1 MVKRLEEDTDE
12 GRGVVALRRRAQT
25 STVRFSVSSP
35 TLELTPNTLVVA
47 HKQADCLN
55 NIVNAE
61 KRGKRQ
67 VLIRP
72 SSKVIIR
79 FLTVMQKHGYIEE
92 FEEIDD
98 HRSNKIVVQLN
109 GRINKCG
116 VISPR
121 FNIRL
126 PDVEK
131 WVSMLLPARS
141 FGYIILTTSAG
152 IMDHEEAR
160 RKHVAGKLR
169 APEMV
174 GEGVFGAKWGAGGR
188 VARRGR
194 GQSPPEFSVATLRTV
209 PSLFEAGRT
218 LVLSFKNDLRSQT
231 LRQAL
236 LYISSVLRGHR
247 MAVEPGSLKSESTT
261 CSRIIVVAEAKIN
274 FSDHLDYVATLDN
287 VPLPGKWHIRF
298 HYAWSTVTAQFEHEA
313 VEVGALGFSATY
325 NVSLDVYRGQ
335 WVNITRSAPRARGP
349 LPVTAAERSFGCTTT
364 LRDVRRAVASDKY
377 EATGAQRYRLCLEL
391 DCFGAHVPGNVLLS
405 RSPTLDLLA
414 NPHDICLFFPR
425 HNGRLWTRSDVLAGL
440 SPYFKTLLSSGFA
453 DSITVPAK
461 RARTESQASSVVSA
475 TEKDFDDSDDETD
488 GVYFRRNPAKKSEED
503 AVIEHKKVTITG
515 TAFSTYRAVLAY
527 IRTGYIAFAPLSSTC
542 PAAGSSKDT
551 RKARVKLAAAAKPD
565 MPYPV
570 SPKSTFR
577 LAHLLELEDLQRLC
591 LSNVQETLTPD
602 SAAHELFDEVSVLHE
617 AWRRV
622 VIEYV
627 VANWDA
633 VHATKGWKEVERRV
647 EEEEVPG
654 AAKIMVQL
662 SRARE
667 KARAVAAP
675 AAPAH
680 VPRLVDNAFSV
691 SNRLIISADVEVL
704 LENGPIKL
712 EAPLAGV
719 PLEGQWKVAVEY
731 EGAGQS
737 LTARI
742 EHGAVPVGAF
752 GSQVSVFIRIGWL
765 DGGKVVN
772 LKGSTVPSGPAP
784 APKPA
789 SPHSASTGWAIT
801 ASSARLSEHPK
812 ERSSSHRRPITYRIS
827 VELNRDEAT
836 QRIPERLLAFSQDLD
851 LLANPHDVR
860 FVFSE
865 TDDELW
871 ARSDILARSSP
882 YFAKILASE
891 SAEVVTVPSK
901 RARTSKGKSPATAVD
916 EDDADVED
924 SDDETDEIYFK
935 EHPAMKQ
942 EPEDSPS
949 PYKEIKICKTA
960 FTTYRAVLAY
970 LRTGHI
976 AFAPLSSSF
985 SSAAAPDSPSRRQL
999 IEDAAARNGNHPYL
1013 VSPRSA
1019 FRLAHRLELDDLKTL
1034 CLSSMR
1040 ENLTPDIAPH
1050 ELFSDVSVAHASWR
1064 NTIVDFV
1071 VKHWIKVC
1079 ATDAWKEVQEKVD
1092 ADEIPGAAPIM
1103 MRLLLAKDGAMRRSK
1118 AESV

>member
-1 MVKRLEEDTDE
+1 MREASEASGESWLVGGLSLSSFASFASACFITPLAW
-12 GRGVVALRRRAQT
+12 ALLDQ
-25 STVRFSVSSP
+25 
-35 TLELTPNTLVVA
+35 
-47 HKQADCLN
+47 
-55 NIVNAE
+55 
-61 KRGKRQ
+61 
-67 VLIRP
+67 
-72 SSKVIIR
+72 
-79 FLTVMQKHGYIEE
+79 
-92 FEEIDD
+92 
-98 HRSNKIVVQLN
+98 
-109 GRINKCG
+109 
-116 VISPR
+116 
-121 FNIRL
+121 
-126 PDVEK
+126 
-131 WVSMLLPARS
+131 
-141 FGYIILTTSAG
+141 
-152 IMDHEEAR
+152 
-160 RKHVAGKLR
+160 
-169 APEMV
+169 
-174 GEGVFGAKWGAGGR
+174 
-188 VARRGR
+188 
-194 GQSPPEFSVATLRTV
+194 
-209 PSLFEAGRT
+209 RT
-218 LVLSFKNDLRSQT
+218 LVLSFKNDLRERLHRQRSPAPFFLPSPFSSVGALTSLHRPRTGLAGSQT

-405 RSPTLDLLA
+405 RSPSTILLSVGALLCVRCLTFFPAALDLLA

-667 KARAVAAP
+667 KAR
-675 AAPAH
+675 
-680 VPRLVDNAFSV
+680 
-691 SNRLIISADVEVL
+691 
-704 LENGPIKL
+704 
-712 EAPLAGV
+712 
-719 PLEGQWKVAVEY
+719 
-731 EGAGQS
+731 GA
-737 LTARI
+737 
-742 EHGAVPVGAF
+742 
-752 GSQVSVFIRIGWL
+752 
-765 DGGKVVN
+765 
-772 LKGSTVPSGPAP
+772 
-784 APKPA
+784 
-789 SPHSASTGWAIT
+789 
-801 ASSARLSEHPK
+801 
-812 ERSSSHRRPITYRIS
+812 Y
-827 VELNRDEAT
+827 
-836 QRIPERLLAFSQDLD
+836 
-851 LLANPHDVR
+851 
-860 FVFSE
+860 
-865 TDDELW
+865 
-871 ARSDILARSSP
+871 
-882 YFAKILASE
+882 
-891 SAEVVTVPSK
+891 
-901 RARTSKGKSPATAVD
+901 
-916 EDDADVED
+916 
-924 SDDETDEIYFK
+924 
-935 EHPAMKQ
+935 
-942 EPEDSPS
+942 
-949 PYKEIKICKTA
+949 
-960 FTTYRAVLAY
+960 
-970 LRTGHI
+970 
-976 AFAPLSSSF
+976 
-985 SSAAAPDSPSRRQL
+985 
-999 IEDAAARNGNHPYL
+999 
-1013 VSPRSA
+1013 
-1019 FRLAHRLELDDLKTL
+1019 
-1034 CLSSMR
+1034 
-1040 ENLTPDIAPH
+1040 
-1050 ELFSDVSVAHASWR
+1050 
-1064 NTIVDFV
+1064 
-1071 VKHWIKVC
+1071 
-1079 ATDAWKEVQEKVD
+1079 
-1092 ADEIPGAAPIM
+1092 
-1103 MRLLLAKDGAMRRSK
+1103 
-1118 AESV
+1118 